1 MKRNKNKKKNY
12 YLLILLPLLLM
23 ALCYFAMMNRNT
35 QAEFPLPVPLK
46 LIGEYSYN
54 GVDWYPLEE
63 DSELDA
69 LAGDLIIRGHFSR
82 EVENIPLN
90 YYRNH
95 IGVSVWVNDELFY
108 MDAQTEVGLLGIG
121 LTESMCGCEW
131 NNFMVERIVPEDEIE
146 IRLINYHQF
155 GNRTAYRDFVDTLC
169 SSAVHETIL
178 ESYFKNYKIQ
188 AEVAGGTV
196 LVVGVMLLGAAVTA
210 FAMRN
215 SQSKKLLFAGLLALS
230 SGAYIYFDTVQVM
243 DLSGVVAANTFGRR
257 LCAMFI
263 YYMSGFCVMGEI
275 SGKRKK
281 IAGIAVGFSFAVNL
295 ILLLPVLI
303 GKVLLYD
310 TLRYWII
317 SQWIICPVLFACL
330 IWEMIVAYNRKSYLP
345 ALGIILAAQMV
356 DLTGALNSMYSR
368 GTCFKIVFIII
379 ILSYIVGTIR
389 KVLQNSDEADRAK
402 QLDAELAEKR
412 IAIMLSQI
420 QPHFIY
426 NTLGTIGQ
434 FCLEDPHK
442 AADLVR
448 EFSLYLRGNF
458 TELDNLKPI
467 PISKEIEHVKHY
479 VQIEQVR
486 FPDIE
491 VTYDL
496 QADDF
501 LIPSLTIQPLVEN
514 AIKHGLMGLESG
526 GHVEISTHETAEAY
540 YVCVKDD
547 GVGFEMSVF
556 NDGKKHVGIENIR
569 GRLEAINKGGLII
582 DSTVNEGTVA
592 IITIPKTE
600 EEEK

>member
-1 MKRNKNKKKNY
+1 MKRNIHKKK
-12 YLLILLPLLLM
+12 YLVILVPLLLT
-23 ALCYFAMMNRNT
+23 AFCYIAMMNRNT
-35 QAEFPLPVPLK
+35 QAKFPLPMPLE

-54 GVDWYPLEE
+54 GVDWYPLEK

-69 LAGDLIIRGHFSR
+69 LAGNLTIRGHFSR
-82 EVENIPLN
+82 EVADVPLN

-95 IGVSVWVNDELFY
+95 IGVSVSVNGEQVF
-108 MDAQTEVGLLGIG
+108 MDAQTEVGRLGIG
-121 LTESMCGCEW
+121 LMESMCGCEW
-131 NNFMVERIVPEDEIE
+131 NGFKTQPITPEDEIE
-146 IRLINYHQF
+146 IQLINYHKY

-178 ESYFKNYKIQ
+178 ESYYKGYKTR
-188 AEVAGGTV
+188 AELIGGAV
-196 LVVGVMLLGAAVTA
+196 LVVGLMLLGAAVTA
-210 FAMRN
+210 FVMRN
-215 SQSKKLLFAGLLALS
+215 GLAEKLMLTGLLAVT
-230 SGAYIYFDTVQVM
+230 SGAYIYFDTVRVM
-243 DLSGVVAANTFGRR
+243 DFSGSVAGNTFGRL
-257 LCAMFI
+257 LCTMFI
-263 YYMSGFCVMGEI
+263 YYMTGLCIVAELG
-275 SGKRKK
+275 GRRKK
-281 IAGIAVGFSFAVNL
+281 TARIAVGMSFAVNL
-295 ILLLPVLI
+295 ILLTFVLFNQI
-303 GKVLLYD
+303 LLYD
-310 TLRYWII
+310 TLPYWVI
-317 SQWIICPVLFACL
+317 SQWIVCPVLLLCL
-330 IWEMIVAYNRKSYLP
+330 IWEGVKCINQKRIYLP
-345 ALGIILAAQMV
+345 ALMAFLVAQMV
-356 DLTGALNSMYSR
+356 DLTGVMDSMYSR
-368 GTCFKIVFIII
+368 GTCFKIVFVIMV
-379 ILSYIVGTIR
+379 LLYLAGTIR
-389 KVLQNSDEADRAK
+389 KILQNSDEADRAK

-434 FCLEDPHK
+434 FCLEDPPK

-526 GHVEISTHETAEAY
+526 GHVEISTHETGEAY

-600 EEEK
+600 EE